1 MITVDMINQIN
12 YTLHNLM
19 VTKWVTQDLFS
30 VKWWGEIGF
39 IAFSYILCFSLLD
52 KTRLTKTILFGSLIS
67 VFSVVIEIIGCNSN
81 LWAYSVPIYPMIP
94 NIFVYDITALP
105 LYYMLIYQR
114 AYSWKSYA
122 AWNIGTSLIMG
133 FVFSPLVVSLGLV
146 QLIQW
151 SHINTFLIIAF
162 VGFLAKAA
170 MSLIISFEEQ
180 YQAKQQ
186 TSQTSV
192 LFQPA
197 MKPLDE
203 ESDEK
208 ENKF

>member
-1 MITVDMINQIN
+1 MITIEMINQAN

-19 VTKWVTQDLFS
+19 VTKWSTQDLFS
-30 VKWWGEIGF
+30 IKWWGEIGF
-39 IAFSYILCFSLLD
+39 VIISYIFCFSLLD

-67 VFSVVIEIIGCNSN
+67 VFSVVIEIVGCNSN
-81 LWAYSVPIYPMIP
+81 LWAYSLPIYPMIP
-94 NIFVYDITALP
+94 NIFLLDITVIP

-122 AWNIGTSLIMG
+122 VWNIGASAFLG

-151 SHINTFLIIAF
+151 NYVNTFLIIAF
-162 VGFLAKAA
+162 VGFLAKAVI
-170 MSLIISFEEQ
+170 SLIISFEEQ
-180 YQAKQQ
+180 YQTKQQ
-186 TSQTSV
+186 VWQTSV

-197 MKPLDE
+197 VKPLDE
-203 ESDEK
+203 ESDK
-208 ENKF
+208 KNKN